1 MISPDLVLE
10 LSWRYGLNDF
20 AFPFFIQ
27 MVRDLTHKVEKVQR
41 KTDERE
47 KKEEEKAEK
56 EAHRPLDSMATMMMG
71 GIGTDMVSPYPML
84 MGAGAGPGDLGASG
98 FGSTMGGSL
107 GGSMGGFGTPGS
119 IGGMGGLGGIGG
131 IGGGFGGRPF

>member
-10 LSWRYGLNDF
+10 LAWRYQLTDN

-41 KTDERE
+41 KHEERE

-56 EAHRPLDSMATMMMG
+56 DAFRPLDSMVNPGMMMG
-71 GIGTDMVSPYPML
+71 GDIVSPYPML
-84 MGAGAGPGDLGASG
+84 MGAGAGPGDASG
-98 FGSTMGGSL
+98 FGSTMGGST
-107 GGSMGGFGTPGS
+107 MGGFGNS
-119 IGGMGGLGGIGG
+119 SSMGGLGGMGG
-131 IGGGFGGRPF
+131 SSFGRGF

>member
-10 LSWRYGLNDF
+10 LAWRYQLNDF

-56 EAHRPLDSMATMMMG
+56 EAHRPLDSMTMMMG
-71 GIGTDMVSPYPML
+71 GMGSEIVSPYPML
-84 MGAGAGPGDLGASG
+84 MGAGDMGSSG
-98 FGSTMGGSL
+98 FGSTL
-107 GGSMGGFGTPGS
+107 GGSTMGGFGTPGS
-119 IGGMGGLGGIGG
+119 MGGMGGLGGL
-131 IGGGFGGRPF
+131 GGGFGGRPF